1 VQILGATYSDGTQD
15 ICLDEMTMAQYHAL
29 PQKTTAGQPQ
39 YWAHDGQ
46 STVYFYPAPSSQSVT
61 LRTLAAVSD
70 FADLDTDYTMP
81 KGYLSALQA
90 MLAERMAPTVLGD
103 IPQAVAR
110 SARAGR
116 LRLKMGIEPEI
127 VYGARTGNVLT
138 GW

>member
-1 VQILGATYSDGTQD
+1 
-15 ICLDEMTMAQYHAL
+15 MTMAQYHAL

-81 KGYLSALQA
+81 TGYLSALQA

-110 SARAGR
+110 SARAAR

-127 VYGARTGNVLT
+127 VYGSRTGNVLT